1 MLLAEELL
9 LLALDDGTGKNRV
22 SNIEKG
28 LAGAV
33 LLELALLDRVRVTEK
48 GEQVRAGRLVLRPG
62 PAPEHPVLVTG
73 LEVLANRE
81 GRKPQHVIDA
91 LAKRLRERLTD
102 GMVDAGVLRREWRKT
117 LGLFPSQR
125 LFPQDTA
132 HRSTVRKQ
140 VRTALD
146 GAKPDERTAA
156 LIALV
161 SALNAVTTVFDVRDR
176 RAARRRA
183 KEIAEGSWAAT
194 AVRKAVEAVYAAT
207 TAAVVASTAASGG
220 DGGGG

>member
-9 LLALDDGTGKNRV
+9 LLALDPRTGKNRV

-48 GEQVRAGRLVLRPG
+48 GEQVRAGRLVLRSG
-62 PAPEHPVLVTG
+62 PAPEHPALTTG
-73 LEVLANRE
+73 LEVLTSRE
-81 GRKPQHVIDA
+81 GRKPQHVLDA
-91 LAKRLRERLTD
+91 LAKRLRERLAD
-102 GMVDAGVLRREWRKT
+102 GMLETGVLRREWRKT

-125 LFPQDTA
+125 LFAQDTA
-132 HRSTVRKQ
+132 GRPADRE
-140 VRTALD
+140 RFRAALD
-146 GAKPDERTAA
+146 GATPDERTAA
-156 LIALV
+156 IISLV
-161 SALNAVTTVFDVRDR
+161 SALNAVTTVFDVHDR

-183 KEIAEGSWAAT
+183 KEIAQGNWAAA

-220 DGGGG
+220 DGGGS